1 MFFRRFPFG
10 APMARRVA
18 ARRVAVFAAVAA
30 LVPGLFVALP
40 AVPAAAVPGV
50 LVPGP
55 GGFVAV
61 APFRLVDTR
70 LAAGSPSASYA
81 GPRFEAFETDTFQ
94 VYAPDE
100 ASLPPGG
107 IASVVLNVT
116 AVGASGPGFA
126 TVWPADQPRPVASVL
141 NVTAGQTVPNAVTVG
156 LSKELRFSVYSTAA
170 LDLVVDV
177 MGIYAAA
184 PAGPGGGG
192 FAAVAPRRLLDTR
205 ATSAVGSVVA
215 TPGAQGKVTL
225 TGLVVTGAV
234 PPGGAVPPAGA
245 VLGAPGS
252 AGGVP
257 TDAVAVVLNVTAVPL
272 ADGSSR
278 SGFVTAYPAG
288 IAAPTASNLNY
299 AADAPVAN
307 QVTVRVGAKGEV
319 AFVTQ
324 TSIDLVV
331 DVMGYYAAGPA
342 VAGGFVPIDPTR
354 LADTRQAGATGYR
367 YDGDTNSFL
376 VGVVTRAGIPAAAE
390 AAAVNVTVTEAG
402 GPGFV
407 TAWPDG
413 LARPTASNLNYVAGQ
428 TVPNAVTVGLGA
440 TGAIELYTLASAD
453 LVVDVNG
460 WFRSPYGA

>member
-10 APMARRVA
+10 ASRAPRVA
-18 ARRVAVFAAVAA
+18 GPRAALLAAVVAA

-40 AVPAAAVPGV
+40 ANPAGAVPGV
-50 LVPGP
+50 LAPGP

-70 LAAGSPSASYA
+70 LAAGSSSASYA

-94 VYAPDE
+94 VYAPDD

-116 AVGASGPGFA
+116 AVGASSPGFV

-141 NVTAGQTVPNAVTVG
+141 NVTSGQTVPNAVTVG

-177 MGIYAAA
+177 MGIYAAS
-184 PAGPGGGG
+184 PSGPGGGG
-192 FAAVAPRRLLDTR
+192 FAGIAPRRLLDTR

-225 TGLVVTGAV
+225 TGLVVTGAT
-234 PPGGAVPPAGA
+234 PP
-245 VLGAPGS
+245 

-257 TDAVAVVLNVTAVPL
+257 AGGVPAAGVPAVAVAVVLNVTAVPL

-288 IAAPTASNLNY
+288 IGAPTASNLNY
-299 AADAPVAN
+299 AGDEPVAN

-324 TSIDLVV
+324 TAIDLVV

-354 LADTRQAGATGYR
+354 LADTRQAGVQGYK

-390 AAAVNVTVTEAG
+390 AAAVNVTVTEAA

-460 WFRSPYGA
+460 WFTSPYGA

>member
-1 MFFRRFPFG
+1 
-10 APMARRVA
+10 MA
-18 ARRVAVFAAVAA
+18 
-30 LVPGLFVALP
+30 G
-40 AVPAAAVPGV
+40 
-50 LVPGP
+50 
-55 GGFVAV
+55 
-61 APFRLVDTR
+61 
-70 LAAGSPSASYA
+70 
-81 GPRFEAFETDTFQ
+81 
-94 VYAPDE
+94 
-100 ASLPPGG
+100 
-107 IASVVLNVT
+107 
-116 AVGASGPGFA
+116 
-126 TVWPADQPRPVASVL
+126 RPVASVL
-141 NVTAGQTVPNAVTVG
+141 NVDAGQTVPNAVTVG

-177 MGIYAAA
+177 MGIYAAS
-184 PAGPGGGG
+184 PSGPGGGG
-192 FAAVAPRRLLDTR
+192 FAGIAPRRLLDTR

-215 TPGAQGKVTL
+215 TPGPQGKVTL
-225 TGLVVTGAV
+225 TGLVVTGAT
-234 PPGGAVPPAGA
+234 
-245 VLGAPGS
+245 AP

-257 TDAVAVVLNVTAVPL
+257 AGAVAVVLNVTAVPL

-299 AADAPVAN
+299 AGDAPVAN
-307 QVTVRVGAKGEV
+307 QVTVRVGSKGEV

-324 TSIDLVV
+324 TAIDLAV

-354 LADTRQAGATGYR
+354 LADTRQAGVQGYK

-390 AAAVNVTVTEAG
+390 AAAVNVTVTDAA

-413 LARPTASNLNYVAGQ
+413 LTRPTASNLNYVAGQ
-428 TVPNAVTVGLGA
+428 TVPNAVTVGLGV

-460 WFRSPYGA
+460 WFTSPYAA